1 MTSPAVGSALLQF
14 QEWCLG
20 RPSFAVWKSL
30 EGPALTPG
38 QMQAARAA
46 RLQELFDHA
55 RRHIPGWRARL
66 QQAPLRVDPVCPVRA
81 LDAVPV
87 LTRTDFVRERESLWW
102 RDTPHKVLK
111 HVSGGSTDDNLEFYH
126 GRERQAWNRA
136 IRWRALSRLGIQPG
150 DPVLHLWPH
159 FPPDT
164 PLEALKD
171 RVRSFR
177 NLVTNDREFDPR
189 PFGDQT
195 CRQALR
201 QLTRQP
207 GTLLFCFPSWAMELL
222 RYCQAT
228 GQAPAGLRSICCSG
242 EVLYPTQRAALTQAW
257 GVPVFEEYGS
267 QETGAIANDDHA
279 GVFQLNAE
287 HVLVEV
293 LRNGK
298 PAAPGELGEVVVTNL
313 TSTLMPFVRYAT
325 GDVIRQPEPG
335 TPHWPGELGPVCPR
349 VEGRTSDLLLTG
361 DGQLVTSRP
370 LVEDLLPLFQ
380 GRPFHI
386 RQQSPQACELHL
398 LEPCAPH
405 ADQGA
410 EQIRQHL
417 GRTTQ
422 VTVVVGRAFAPLR
435 SGKHRFVC
443 SRDAARQIAHD
454 RQASDDLARIWA
466 QPVVG
471 GLPLAGGTPG
481 NPQGP
486 TTGPNP
492 PTGTPLAPGESSR

>member
-30 EGPALTPG
+30 VSSTPNVE
-38 QMQAARAA
+38 QTQATRAA

-55 RRHIPGWRARL
+55 RRHIPGWRTRL
-66 QQAPLRVDPVCPVRA
+66 QEAPLRVDPACPARA
-81 LDAVPV
+81 LEAVPV
-87 LTRTDFVRERESLWW
+87 LTRTEIVRDRESLWW
-102 RDTPHKVLK
+102 RETPHKVLK
-111 HVSGGSTDDNLEFYH
+111 HISGGSTDDNLEFYL

-136 IRWRALSRLGIQPG
+136 IRWRALSRVGIQPG

-159 FPPDT
+159 FPPDS
-164 PLEALKD
+164 PLDAVKQRL
-171 RVRSFR
+171 RSFR

-189 PFGDQT
+189 PFGHHDCQ
-195 CRQALR
+195 RALQ
-201 QLTRQP
+201 QLNRQP
-207 GTLLFCFPSWAMELL
+207 GTLLFSFPSWVMELL

-228 GQAPAGLRSICCSG
+228 GQAPVGLRGICCSG

-267 QETGAIANDDHA
+267 QETGAIANDDLA
-279 GVFQLNAE
+279 GVFHLNAE

-293 LRNGK
+293 LRDGK

-325 GDVIRQPEPG
+325 GDVIRQPEP
-335 TPHWPGELGPVCPR
+335 TPSSWQGELGPLCPR
-349 VEGRTSDLLLTG
+349 VEGRTSDLLLTCA
-361 DGQLVTSRP
+361 GQLSTSRS
-370 LVEDLLPLFQ
+370 LVEGLLQTFQ
-380 GRPFHI
+380 GQPFHL

-398 LEPCAPH
+398 LEPSAPR
-405 ADQGA
+405 APLGV
-410 EQIRQHL
+410 EQIRQQL
-417 GRTTQ
+417 GQATQ
-422 VTVVVGRAFAPLR
+422 VSVVVGRAFSPLR

-443 SRDAARQIAHD
+443 SRAAARQIAHD
-454 RQASDDLARIWA
+454 QRASDELARIWA

-471 GLPLAGGTPG
+471 GDSPADRTP
-481 NPQGP
+481 PRA
-486 TTGPNP
+486 
-492 PTGTPLAPGESSR
+492 APAPANRDPRETSR